1 MDLAISIAGSHL
13 TRKTEL
19 ARLAEEA
26 GFGTV
31 WNSGESIPV
40 FASMLEHTDR
50 ARIGSGVFRA
60 FQFEPRNLAQH
71 AADLQRLYGGR
82 FVLGL
87 GGGTK
92 NWNIST
98 LGRDFPRPARRV
110 REMIRAIR
118 HAWETPSSERL
129 TFRGEFYSFEGSAL
143 DRNDD
148 RASSAAPVYLAA
160 VNPGM
165 LRLAGDLCAGLCGHP
180 IASVG
185 FIRDVVWPH
194 VDAGLE
200 RSGRT
205 RADFDHQG
213 WITFA
218 ISLDRRQALREL
230 KLSIGPFLATRSY
243 ASVLDSQGHR
253 EVRERIQDAF
263 FNRPGDAD
271 ALAASIP
278 DDVAGEH
285 GIYGTPEEVVEQA
298 QRYEGVID
306 TLCLYSAN
314 ASMTYE
320 RTHENLELAIDAFRR
335 GP

>member
-13 TRKTEL
+13 ARKPAL

-31 WNSGESIPV
+31 WNSGESIPA
-40 FASMLEHTDR
+40 FAAMMERTESV
-50 ARIGSGVFRA
+50 RIGSGVFRA

-71 AADLQRLYGGR
+71 TADLQRLYGGR

-92 NWNIST
+92 GWNILT
-98 LGRDFPRPARRV
+98 LGRDFPHPASRL
-110 REMIRAIR
+110 REMIRAMR
-118 HAWETPSSERL
+118 LGWATPSDERL
-129 TFRGEFYSFEGSAL
+129 AFDGEFYSFEGAAL
-143 DRNDD
+143 DWNDD
-148 RASSAAPVYLAA
+148 GTSPEAPVYIAA

-165 LRLAGDLCAGLCGHP
+165 LRLAGDLGAGLCGHP

-185 FIRDVVWPH
+185 FIRDIVWPH
-194 VDAGLE
+194 IDVWLE

-213 WITFA
+213 WITYA
-218 ISLDRRQALREL
+218 ISRDRRQALREL

-243 ASVLDSQGHR
+243 ASVLDSQGHQA
-253 EVRERIQDAF
+253 VRERVQEAF
-263 FNRPGDAD
+263 FGRPGDAD
-271 ALAASIP
+271 ALAEAIP
-278 DDVAGEH
+278 DDIAAEH
-285 GIYGTPEEVVEQA
+285 GIFGTPEEVVEQA

-320 RTHENLELAIDAFRR
+320 RTHENLELAIEAFRR
-335 GP
+335 DR

>member
-1 MDLAISIAGSHL
+1 MTHLAISVAGSHL
-13 TRKTEL
+13 TMKPEL
-19 ARLAEEA
+19 AESAENA
-26 GFGTV
+26 GFETV
-31 WNSGESIPV
+31 WNSGESVPI
-40 FASMLEHTDR
+40 FASMLERTTR
-50 ARIGSGVFRA
+50 ARVGSGVFRA

-71 AADLQRLYGGR
+71 TADLQRVYGGR

-98 LGRDFPRPARRV
+98 LGRDFPHPASRI
-110 REMIRAIR
+110 REMIRAIKL
-118 HAWETPSSERL
+118 AWDTPSAQRL
-129 TFRGEFYSFEGSAL
+129 SFHGEFYDFEGSAL
-143 DRNDD
+143 DWNDNGT
-148 RASSAAPVYLAA
+148 SPAAPIYLAA

-185 FIRDVVWPH
+185 FIEDVLWPH
-194 VDAGLE
+194 IDEGLR

-218 ISLDRRQALREL
+218 ISRDRQQALREL

-243 ASVLDSQGHR
+243 ASVLDSQGYVD
-253 EVRERIQDAF
+253 VRKQIQDAF
-263 FNRPGDAD
+263 FNHPGDFD
-271 ALAASIP
+271 ALAEAIP
-278 DDVAGEH
+278 DNVAAEH
-285 GIYGTPEEVVEQA
+285 GICGTPDEVVEQA
-298 QRYEGVID
+298 QRYDGVID

-314 ASMTYE
+314 ASMSLE
-320 RTHENLELAIDAFRR
+320 RTHENLKLAIEAFRR
-335 GP
+335 